1 MDDSQI
7 LPQDGIFNTSV
18 RLSVMLILI
27 KYKKANFTRLQIL
40 LQVTAGNLDFH
51 LSKLEEVHYIE
62 RKKSFLTGRLSTMIE
77 ITDEGKK
84 AFKDFLK
91 KFKHILRQID
101 V

>member
-77 ITDEGKK
+77 ITYEGKK
-84 AFKDFLK
+84 VFIEFLK
-91 KFKHILRQID
+91 KFKHIL
-101 V
+101 